1 MRTMIQV
8 QPNLPSAE
16 QVALWKA
23 AEADMAEKVEAAEKE
38 FGLSE
43 LPDWHFDQG
52 TGIVT
57 FAKEGAE
64 PSVRAHF
71 VPAGSYSNE
80 SRTWVWAWANDDVE
94 QKDEIG
100 KCYHYGVEK
109 DMRELKEPQL
119 DSTPEKA
126 FQLASV
132 AAYILK
138 EGVVVQ
144 LSNKAEGEIVG
155 YMYLVL
161 RNIEKVH

>member
-1 MRTMIQV
+1 MNESLL
-8 QPNLPSAE
+8 NLPSAE

-23 AEADMAEKVEAAEKE
+23 AEAAMAEKVEHVEKE
-38 FGLSE
+38 FALST

-52 TGIVT
+52 AGAVT

-64 PSVRAHF
+64 PSVRAEF

-100 KCYHYGVEK
+100 ECYHYGVEK
-109 DMRELKEPQL
+109 NMRELKEPQL

-132 AAYILK
+132 ASYILK

-144 LSNKAEGEIVG
+144 LSNKVEGDTVG
-155 YMYLVL
+155 FIYLIL
-161 RNIEKVH
+161 RNIQRVR